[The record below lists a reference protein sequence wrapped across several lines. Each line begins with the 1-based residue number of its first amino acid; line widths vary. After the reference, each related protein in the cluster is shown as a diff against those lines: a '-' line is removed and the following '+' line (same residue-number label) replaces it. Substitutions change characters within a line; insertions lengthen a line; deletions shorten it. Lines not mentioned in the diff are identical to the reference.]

1 MRVADDRKE
10 HGRRLHHGG
19 QRRHVAEV
27 RHAHLHDRG
36 LMLRLE
42 PEERERHAEL
52 IVEVFLR
59 LKGVPALREHG
70 GDHFLG
76 RRLADA
82 AGHAEHGD
90 GKAGAVGT
98 RKHLERSSRIRHAD
112 DRAGLPRRNALREAA
127 GRAEIERLADV
138 VVPVD
143 PLAGD
148 GGKERA
154 GRDGAAVND
163 RSGHRRR
170 PVTRKHTA
178 GDGGDI
184 RYAIARHRLTYAAQR
199 R

>member
-1 MRVADDRKE
+1 
-10 HGRRLHHGG
+10 
-19 QRRHVAEV
+19 
-27 RHAHLHDRG
+27 
-36 LMLRLE
+36 MLRLE

-59 LKGVPALREHG
+59 LERVPALREYG

-90 GKAGAVGT
+90 GKAGAVGA
-98 RKHLERSSRIRHAD
+98 RKRLERGNRT
-112 DRAGLPRRNALREAA
+112 GLPRRNALREAA
-127 GRAEIERLADV
+127 GRAEVERLADIIM
-138 VVPVD
+138 PVD

-148 GGKERA
+148 SGKERA

-163 RSGHRRR
+163 RTGHGRSS
-170 PVTRKHTA
+170 VTRKHTA
-178 GDGGDI
+178 GDGGNI